1 MLSVLKKLLTC
12 REKAWWGA
20 IVKIQEVV
28 LMIGCTV
35 MMLTIVAETIARYIF
50 HYDLAGYEDVVL
62 FTSMW
67 VYMLGASYQTR
78 REKLITADLTSLF
91 LKKDSQIKVV
101 KLISGTIS
109 LFASVFL
116 LICGYEYFVW
126 AFAQKATTP
135 SLNIPLKFVQM
146 SLFVGYV
153 FIVFYNIFIL
163 IERGVA
169 MFDKEQPEEGG
180 REK

>member
-1 MLSVLKKLLTC
+1 
-12 REKAWWGA
+12 
-20 IVKIQEVV
+20 
-28 LMIGCTV
+28 
-35 MMLTIVAETIARYIF
+35 
-50 HYDLAGYEDVVL
+50 
-62 FTSMW
+62 
-67 VYMLGASYQTR
+67 MLGASYQTR

>member
-1 MLSVLKKLLTC
+1 
-12 REKAWWGA
+12 
-20 IVKIQEVV
+20 
-28 LMIGCTV
+28 MIGCTV

-78 REKLITADLTSLF
+78 RERLITGDL
-91 LKKDSQIKVV
+91 